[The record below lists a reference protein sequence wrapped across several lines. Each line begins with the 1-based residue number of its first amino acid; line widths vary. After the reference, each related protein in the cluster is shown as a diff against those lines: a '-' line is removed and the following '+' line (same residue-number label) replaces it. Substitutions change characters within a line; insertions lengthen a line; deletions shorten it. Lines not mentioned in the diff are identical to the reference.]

1 MLTNINPNMSEK
13 HEKPEKP
20 EKPERKRVM
29 TPAIWGMTVKEE
41 RACLSEIR
49 ARSPDINYQHV
60 LENGWTAGKFALQ
73 YVIGHHRKRKSKSQ
87 TPVNDV

>member
-29 TPAIWGMTVKEE
+29 TPAIWSFRDKGPKP
-41 RACLSEIR
+41 R
-49 ARSPDINYQHV
+49 Y
-60 LENGWTAGKFALQ
+60 
-73 YVIGHHRKRKSKSQ
+73 
-87 TPVNDV
+87 

>member
-1 MLTNINPNMSEK
+1 MDN
-13 HEKPEKP
+13 
-20 EKPERKRVM
+20 KPERKRVM
-29 TPAIWGMTVKEE
+29 TPAIGGMTVKEE

-73 YVIGHHRKRKSKSQ
+73 YVTGHHRKRKSKCQ
-87 TPVNDV
+87 PVENTNS